1 MYLHVCLLQNRQ
13 IKKKKTSIY
22 LHFFKD
28 HLVLRNTRKTHMCG
42 HGEKP
47 NVQEKEAA
55 SQTQNQACLA
65 EATALTAALPLK

>member
-1 MYLHVCLLQNRQ
+1 
-13 IKKKKTSIY
+13 
-22 LHFFKD
+22 
-28 HLVLRNTRKTHMCG
+28 MCG
-42 HGEKP
+42 HGETP